1 MKKVK
6 RSILDCAVAL
16 IMVVAILVMSGGI
29 GCKSNTATPV
39 APADPPQVTVLKY
52 AQLAAASGDTAA
64 HVLVAL
70 CTPTPP
76 VIDLGTCNTVK
87 TDLLTIKS
95 AVDQIVVEANK
106 VPNTKTWAVA
116 RVNIALIAANVTLG
130 VTVTNES
137 LQTDI
142 TNLEGL
148 IKQIVGVQ

>member
-1 MKKVK
+1 
-6 RSILDCAVAL
+6 
-16 IMVVAILVMSGGI
+16 
-29 GCKSNTATPV
+29 
-39 APADPPQVTVLKY
+39 
-52 AQLAAASGDTAA
+52 
-64 HVLVAL
+64 
-70 CTPTPP
+70 
-76 VIDLGTCNTVK
+76 VK